1 MIPKY
6 FYGSFKPQMSS
17 PSKDLPPKREGKPL
31 RRVQPP
37 LKNIRLTNLI
47 YILVL
52 LSTLLTAFYS
62 YRMLQWKSE
71 VGGWWNLALGKK
83 PPIAQ
88 ATPVDTGSNRQRRKT
103 DEEGVEDKINALA
116 EALGMPSGDLA
127 RAIAVAVREYVPP
140 ASLSSIKERETG
152 KPAVEQL
159 LRGNGEGRTVE
170 ASEPTSIGVVEGVV
184 RNMDSFV
191 GLDEP

>member
-1 MIPKY
+1 MAS
-6 FYGSFKPQMSS
+6 GSSTKAN
-17 PSKDLPPKREGKPL
+17 LPPKREGKL
-31 RRVQPP
+31 LQRAQPP
-37 LKNIRLTNLI
+37 LKNTRLTNLI
-47 YILVL
+47 YILVI

-83 PPIAQ
+83 LPVAQ
-88 ATPVDTGSNRQRRKT
+88 ATPVDTGSNGQRRNS
-103 DEEGVEDKINALA
+103 EGEGVEDRINALA
-116 EALGMPSGDLA
+116 EALGMPPQDLA
-127 RAIAVAVREYVPP
+127 KAIAVAVREYVPP

-152 KPAVEQL
+152 KPAVEEL
-159 LRGNGEGRTVE
+159 LRGNGEGKTVE
-170 ASEPTSIGVVEGVV
+170 GSKPTSTGVVEGVV

>member
-1 MIPKY
+1 
-6 FYGSFKPQMSS
+6 MSS
-17 PSKDLPPKREGKPL
+17 SSRSSTKANLPPKRQGKL
-31 RRVQPP
+31 LQRSQPP
-37 LKNIRLTNLI
+37 LKNTRLTNLI
-47 YILVL
+47 YILVI

-83 PPIAQ
+83 PPAAQ
-88 ATPVDTGSNRQRRKT
+88 TTPVDVGSQRQGRRS
-103 DEEGVEDKINALA
+103 EEGVEDRINALA
-116 EALGMPSGDLA
+116 EALGMPPNDLA
-127 RAIAVAVREYVPP
+127 KAIAVAVREYVPP

-152 KPAVEQL
+152 KPAVEEL
-159 LRGNGEGRTVE
+159 LRGNGEGKPVE
-170 ASEPTSIGVVEGVV
+170 GSKPTSTGVVEGVF